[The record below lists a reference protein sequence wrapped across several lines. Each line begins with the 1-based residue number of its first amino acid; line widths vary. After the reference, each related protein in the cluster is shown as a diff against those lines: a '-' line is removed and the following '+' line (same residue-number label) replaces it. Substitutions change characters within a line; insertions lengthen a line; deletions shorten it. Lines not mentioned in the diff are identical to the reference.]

1 MSSNFLTA
9 IHIMTYLAYPGNAGA
24 PARHIES
31 FVAYAGNAGTLAL
44 VTSDQIAGV
53 LNTNPVIIRR
63 LVRQLREAGL
73 VATARGKTG
82 GYKLD
87 RSATDISL
95 LDVFLAIEGDRI
107 DFFALA
113 HLDDREGCSPIANS
127 IQQTLHPIFAQSL
140 AVLKENLS
148 RYSIAELLTNSLARL
163 EASRSQ

>member
-24 PARHIES
+24 PARHIEL
-31 FVAYAGNAGTLAL
+31 FVAYADNGNAL

-63 LVRQLREAGL
+63 LVRQLRDAGL
-73 VATARGKTG
+73 VATVRGKTG
-82 GYKLD
+82 GYKVN
-87 RSATDISL
+87 RSAVDISL
-95 LDVFLAIEGDRI
+95 LDVFLAIEGDRV
-107 DFFALA
+107 DFFSLA

-148 RYSIAELLTNSLARL
+148 RYSIAELLNSSLARL
-163 EASRSQ
+163 EAARNN